1 MTRFFLA
8 SLAPVFLLGAGCDTP
23 TEAPDQGADHD
34 AEQLERALAV
44 LEPPVVGGC
53 SDIRVYGTSAN
64 DRYAVLLS
72 VHGAYIEEAYDG
84 GDTELSFVL
93 PHPDIDLVVQW
104 GSDLTVNE
112 CTDVFMDTPV
122 VNGEAV
128 AVEGTVH
135 VDLDLLLTTPQ
146 PWDMSAD
153 ATITMEDV
161 VFQTESGAER
171 TWSIDLG
178 TTAVGWLPG

>member
-8 SLAPVFLLGAGCDTP
+8 SLAPLVLLSAGCDTP
-23 TEAPDQGADHD
+23 TAEAPDPDAD
-34 AEQLERALAV
+34 QLERALTV
-44 LEPPVVGGC
+44 LQPPVVAGC
-53 SDIRVYGTSAN
+53 SDIRVYGSSTN

-72 VHGAYIEEAYDG
+72 VSGAYIEQAYDG
-84 GDTELSFVL
+84 GATELEFVL

-104 GSDLTVNE
+104 GSDLTINE
-112 CTDVFMDTPV
+112 CNDVFLGTPV

>member
-8 SLAPVFLLGAGCDTP
+8 SLAPVALFAVGCDTP
-23 TEAPDQGADHD
+23 DAEAPDGDAD
-34 AEQLERALAV
+34 QLERALTM
-44 LEPPVVGGC
+44 LQPPVVDGC
-53 SDIRVYGTSAN
+53 SDIHVYGASAN

-72 VHGAYIEEAYDG
+72 VSGAYIEQAYDG

-93 PHPDIDLVVQW
+93 PHPDVELVVQW
-104 GSDLTVNE
+104 GSDLTINE
-112 CTDVFMDTPV
+112 CNDVVIRTPV

-128 AVEGTVH
+128 AVEGTVNI
-135 VDLDLLLTTPQ
+135 DLDLLLTTPE

-153 ATITMEDV
+153 ATITLEDV

-171 TWSIDLG
+171 TRSIDLG

>member
-8 SLAPVFLLGAGCDTP
+8 SLAPVVLFGAGCDTP
-23 TEAPDQGADHD
+23 ATEAPDPDAD
-34 AEQLERALAV
+34 QLERALTA
-44 LEPPVVGGC
+44 LQPPVVAGC
-53 SDIRVYGTSAN
+53 SDIRVFGSSAN

-72 VHGAYIEEAYDG
+72 VSGAYIEQAYDG
-84 GDTELSFVL
+84 GDIELAFEL
-93 PHPDIDLVVQW
+93 PHPDVDLVVQW
-104 GSDLTVNE
+104 GSDLTINE
-112 CTDVFMDTPV
+112 CNDVFLGTPV

-135 VDLDLLLTTPQ
+135 VDLELLLTTPQ

-153 ATITMEDV
+153 ATIFLEDV

-171 TWSIDLG
+171 TRSIDLG